1 MRKKNFG
8 LFLFILFIYTSANAQ
23 LTYFDCNGESQHA
36 TGGRVER
43 ERFDMSASIK
53 PAQIIAPAG
62 ILGCLS
68 LNKENKITQLCQ
80 VNDSQIICECKGG
93 DYATGKAYLSRTSGQ
108 LTIISTHQKRLIV
121 GEYSCKKIN
130 NKIL

>member
-1 MRKKNFG
+1 MRKTNFG
-8 LFLFILFIYTSANAQ
+8 LFLFILLICTTANAQ
-23 LTYFDCNGESQHA
+23 LTYFDCSGESQNA
-36 TGGRVER
+36 KGGRIER
-43 ERFDMSASIK
+43 ERFDMSASVN

-68 LNKENKITQLCQ
+68 LNKANEITHSCQ
-80 VNDSQIICECKGG
+80 VNDSQIICECTGG

-130 NKIL
+130 KKIL

>member
-8 LFLFILFIYTSANAQ
+8 LFLFIFLISTTASAQ
-23 LTYFDCNGESQHA
+23 LTYFDCSGESQNIK
-36 TGGRVER
+36 GGSIER
-43 ERFDMSASIK
+43 ERFDMSASVN

-68 LNKENKITQLCQ
+68 LSKENKITYSCQ

-108 LTIISTHQKRLIV
+108 LTIISTRQTRLIV

-130 NKIL
+130 KKIL